1 MNPPVRPPARPTVAP
16 PPRRGAALVA
26 ALAALA
32 VVLLVL
38 GAMIEIGL
46 LSRRQLGRELVARQ
60 ADCLLEAAAERAAAR
75 LRAEPGW
82 AGGRETIPAS
92 SIVDA
97 GDADVVTEIAPDG
110 AGSLVRIVV
119 DYPAGR
125 PDSVRRE
132 RAFAVAAIAPSARSQ
147 VSPEVSR

>member
-1 MNPPVRPPARPTVAP
+1 MNATVRRTVAP

-38 GAMIEIGL
+38 GAMIEIAL

-60 ADCLLEAAAERAAAR
+60 ADCLLEAATERAAAR

-82 AGGRETIPAS
+82 AGGREKIPAS
-92 SIVDA
+92 AIVDA

-125 PDSVRRE
+125 PDSVRRQ
-132 RAFAVAAIAPSARSQ
+132 RAFTLAASSPSARPE
-147 VSPEVSR
+147 VSPEVPR